1 MSTISPN
8 AVDETGENNTVLRR
22 RLIFYDTIRSGRSN
36 KDMLIIII
44 IICIQ
49 IFRIICV
56 VLITKRDDRDSEMR
70 AHQLVVHRLAR
81 EATRLRLTNRKR
93 S

>member
-22 RLIFYDTIRSGRSN
+22 RLIFYDTILSGRSN

-44 IICIQ
+44 TICTPNISHHLCS
-49 IFRIICV
+49 INHK
-56 VLITKRDDRDSEMR
+56 T
-70 AHQLVVHRLAR
+70 
-81 EATRLRLTNRKR
+81 
-93 S
+93 